1 MLDRKIIR
9 GFIKEELSG
18 IKIPKNTDFDDL
30 VETFCLYTEGDY
42 YEWMCHNFK
51 SFFNDCEPDWKW
63 IKERIH
69 DAKK

>member
-42 YEWMCHNFK
+42 YEWMCHNF
-51 SFFNDCEPDWKW
+51 
-63 IKERIH
+63 R
-69 DAKK
+69 